1 MANDMQEQFG
11 ECLENIK
18 KMDAKVQKK
27 AFDIIL
33 KKISADSSDK
43 EIANAVKEVLF
54 WVSEL
59 Y

>member
-18 KMDAKVQKK
+18 KADAKTQKK
-27 AFDIIL
+27 AFDSIL

-43 EIANAVKEVLF
+43 EIANTVKEVLF

-59 Y
+59 C